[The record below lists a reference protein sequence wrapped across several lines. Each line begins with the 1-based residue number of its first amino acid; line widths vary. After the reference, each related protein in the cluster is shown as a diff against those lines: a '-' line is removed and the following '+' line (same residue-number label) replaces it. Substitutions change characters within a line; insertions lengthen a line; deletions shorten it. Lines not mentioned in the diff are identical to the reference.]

1 MVFLIILIVWLRPIV
16 VFGIYAWFNM
26 ESGESV
32 NEFVSRKDLE
42 TDFMLIWFP
51 LLNVCPLIKILL
63 RWLFNYVLSLRKP

>member
-1 MVFLIILIVWLRPIV
+1 MILLIILTLWLIPIIL
-16 VFGIYAWFNM
+16 FGIYVWFNM

-42 TDFMLIWFP
+42 VDFVLIWFP

-63 RWLFNYVLSLRKP
+63 RWLFNYVLSLSKP